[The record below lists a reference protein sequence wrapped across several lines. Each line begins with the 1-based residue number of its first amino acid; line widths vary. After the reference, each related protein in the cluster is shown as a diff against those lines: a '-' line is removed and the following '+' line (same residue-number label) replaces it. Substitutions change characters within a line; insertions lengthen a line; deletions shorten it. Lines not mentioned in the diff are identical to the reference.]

1 MRAADAL
8 SLLAVSILCLPS
20 LAGGAVLLYN
30 VLSRHRIADWGLAS
44 SVTTA
49 LAALV
54 GMPLLFGAVIV
65 CAAAIFRGGIRPGV
79 HAANVAIVSVSV
91 ISMLMLSFLF
101 AAQ

>member
-1 MRAADAL
+1 MSARNVL

-20 LAGGAVLLYN
+20 LAGGFVLLYN
-30 VLSRHRIADWGLAS
+30 VLWRHKIAEWGLAS

-65 CAAAIFRGGIRPGV
+65 CATAMFRGGVRPRI
-79 HAANVAIVSVSV
+79 HAANVTIVSVSV
-91 ISMLMLSFLF
+91 ISLLMLSLLF